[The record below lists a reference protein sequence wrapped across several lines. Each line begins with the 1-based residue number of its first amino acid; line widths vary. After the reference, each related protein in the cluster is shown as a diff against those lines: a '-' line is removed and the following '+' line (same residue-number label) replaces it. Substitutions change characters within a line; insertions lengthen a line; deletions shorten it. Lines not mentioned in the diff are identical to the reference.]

1 MRARLLLP
9 RASRGI
15 FLIAMDWLL
24 QLMTDGDSIGH
35 ILLVY
40 AVVIA
45 LGMALGR
52 VRVLGV
58 SLGVTLVLFVALAAS
73 YLGVAVNPTV
83 MGFLRDFGLI
93 LFVFFIGLQV
103 GPSFFA
109 SFKSGGLALNGLT
122 ILAVVLSIAITVIFF
137 FALQGTVTLPQMLGV
152 HFGAVTNTPG
162 LGATQEALDMLGYT
176 GENIAVAYACA
187 YPLGVVGIIVSA
199 IALRVIFRINL
210 KDEDRHWDEEASAK
224 SDAPIFFHVEVT
236 NDGIDKKT
244 IREIRSLIG
253 RAFICSRVLHEGV
266 VTSPRPDT
274 VIHVHDTLRIVAA
287 SEAREAIVAFCG
299 HEAQGVDLATA
310 HSPLISR
317 NILISKDEVNGM
329 RLGELHLS
337 RYDGVNITR
346 VFRAGMTLFPYQ
358 NLHLQMG
365 DQVYCVG
372 PERSIARLADRLGN
386 QVQKLDHPNI
396 ISIFLGIALGIILGF
411 IPIAIPGMP
420 VPLKLGLAGGPLIVA
435 ILLGYFGP
443 HFKLITYTTHSAN
456 LMLREMGIAL
466 FLASVGLSAGDKF
479 VAALIDGNGPIYV
492 LTGLVI
498 TVVPLLIV
506 GAIARLK
513 YAMNYHL
520 IVGLLAGA
528 TTDPPTLAYANTIS
542 EKDSSAIAYSTVY
555 PLAMFLRILSGQVI
569 LLALWSFAA

>member
-1 MRARLLLP
+1 
-9 RASRGI
+9 
-15 FLIAMDWLL
+15 MDWLL

-52 VRVLGV
+52 VRILGV

-73 YLGVAVNPTV
+73 YLGVVVNPTV

-122 ILAVVLSIAITVIFF
+122 ILAVVLSIAITVVFF

-479 VAALIDGNGPIYV
+479 VAALVDGNGPIYV

-506 GAIARLK
+506 GVIARLK

>member
-1 MRARLLLP
+1 
-9 RASRGI
+9 
-15 FLIAMDWLL
+15 MDWVMQLL
-24 QLMTDGDSIGH
+24 TDANSIGH

-52 VRVLGV
+52 IRVFGV

-73 YLGVAVNPTV
+73 YCGISVNLTV

-109 SFKSGGLALNGLT
+109 SFKSGGLQLNGLT
-122 ILAVVLSIAITVIFF
+122 ILAVVLSIALTVAFF
-137 FALQGTVTLPQMLGV
+137 FTLKGTVTLPQMLGV

-162 LGATQEALDMLGYT
+162 LGATQEALDMLGYK

-187 YPLGVVGIIVSA
+187 YPLGVVGIIMSA
-199 IALRVIFRINL
+199 IALRAIFHIDL
-210 KDEDRHWDEEASAK
+210 KEEDRHWEEESSAN

-236 NDGIDKKT
+236 NDGIDRKT
-244 IREIRSLIG
+244 IREIRDLIG
-253 RAFICSRVLHEGV
+253 RAFICSRVLHDGV
-266 VTSPRPDT
+266 ITSPRPDT
-274 VIHVHDTLRIVAA
+274 MIHVHDTLRIVAA
-287 SEAREAIVAFCG
+287 SEARDAIIAFCG
-299 HEAQGVDLATA
+299 KEALDVDLATA

-317 NILISKDEVNGM
+317 NILISKDEVNGIQ
-329 RLGELHLS
+329 LGELHLS

-372 PERSIARLADRLGN
+372 PERSIERLADKLGN

-443 HFKLITYTTHSAN
+443 HFKLVTYTTHSAN

-466 FLASVGLSAGDKF
+466 FLASVDLSAGDKF

-492 LTGLVI
+492 LIGLVI
-498 TVVPLLIV
+498 TVVPLIIV
-506 GAIARLK
+506 GVIARLK

-555 PLAMFLRILSGQVI
+555 PLAMFLRILSGQLI
-569 LLALWSFAA
+569 LLVLWSFAA

>member
-1 MRARLLLP
+1 
-9 RASRGI
+9 
-15 FLIAMDWLL
+15 MDWIVQLL
-24 QLMTDGDSIGH
+24 TDADSIGH

-52 VRVLGV
+52 IRVWGI
-58 SLGVTLVLFVALAAS
+58 SLGVTFVLFAALAAS
-73 YLGVAVNPTV
+73 YAGVRVNGTV
-83 MGFLRDFGLI
+83 MNFLRDFGLI

-109 SFKSGGLALNGLT
+109 SFKQGGIVLNGLT
-122 ILAVVLSIAITVIFF
+122 VLAVVLSIAITVLLF
-137 FALQGTVTLPQMLGV
+137 FAFQGTVTLPQMLGV

-162 LGATQEALDMLGYT
+162 LGATQEALDVLGYA

-187 YPLGVVGIIVSA
+187 YPLGVVGIIMTAV
-199 IALRVIFRINL
+199 ALRVIFRIDI
-210 KDEDRHWDEEASAK
+210 KEEDRHWDEDAGAQAA
-224 SDAPIFFHVEVT
+224 APIFFHVEVA
-236 NDGIDKKT
+236 NAGLNGET
-244 IREIRSLIG
+244 IRNIRAFVG
-253 RAFICSRVLHEGV
+253 RPFICSRVLHDGV
-266 VTSPRPDT
+266 ISSPQADT
-274 VIHVHDTLRIVAA
+274 QVYSGDKLRIVA
-287 SEAREAIVAFCG
+287 EAEAKPAIVAFFG
-299 HEAQGVDLATA
+299 KEALDVDLATA

-317 NILISKDEVNGM
+317 NILVTKEPVNGM
-329 RLGELHLS
+329 QLGELHLS

-358 NLHLQMG
+358 NLHLQLG

-386 QVQKLDHPNI
+386 EVQKLDHPNI
-396 ISIFLGIALGIILGF
+396 ISIFLGIVLGILLGS
-411 IPIAIPGMP
+411 IPIAVPGMP

-435 ILLGYFGP
+435 ILLGYWGP
-443 HFKLITYTTHSAN
+443 HFKLVTYTTHSAN

-479 VAALIDGNGPIYV
+479 VAALLYGNGPLYV
-492 LTGLVI
+492 ATGLVI
-498 TVVPLLIV
+498 TVIPLLVV
-506 GAIARLK
+506 GIIARLK
-513 YAMNYHL
+513 YSMNYHL

-555 PLAMFLRILSGQVI
+555 PLAMFLRILSGQLI
-569 LLALWSFAA
+569 LLGLWSFAA